1 MHVPSYDRWFWQQDE
16 LPSYRR
22 YVDVLRLVGADEPGK
37 RWLLKNP
44 GHVAEIDCLF
54 EVMPDACVIQ
64 THRDPVKAI
73 PSLCSTLH
81 MAQRMFEGDAV
92 QPQSLG
98 AREIEYWG
106 QAMEKTARARERRPE
121 QFHDVDH
128 REFHRDP
135 MRVVRG
141 IYERFDLTLSD
152 ETARLMQRWIADS
165 PTSRHGEHR
174 YDIADYGITA
184 DQVRQRFADYIER
197 HALG

>member
-1 MHVPSYDRWFWQQDE
+1 MVLAAGRTTVVPSLF
-16 LPSYRR
+16 
-22 YVDVLRLVGADEPGK
+22 DVLRLVGADEPGK

-92 QPQSLG
+92 RPESLG

-106 QAMEKTARARERRPE
+106 QAMEKTARAR
-121 QFHDVDH
+121 DVGPSS
-128 REFHRDP
+128 F
-135 MRVVRG
+135 MT
-141 IYERFDLTLSD
+141 LTTGNFTGTRCGSC
-152 ETARLMQRWIADS
+152 AGS
-165 PTSRHGEHR
+165 TS
-174 YDIADYGITA
+174 AST
-184 DQVRQRFADYIER
+184 
-197 HALG
+197 